1 MRNDNSKGMKAVPK
15 DIAKRAHELGRI
27 IVHHQALYYEQDAPE
42 ISDEAYDS
50 LVREL
55 ETLEATHPLLKVNGT
70 PTEIVG
76 GRASDAFKK
85 VRHRVRQWSFDNVF
99 SHDELRAWEE
109 RLYRVLEK
117 EGKGDAKISYVAE
130 HKIDGLKVI
139 LEYEKGTL
147 VRATTRGDG
156 VVGEDVTHT
165 ARMVKDIP
173 QALTRPVSLIAVGE
187 AWLGDKDFERIN
199 REREKNGEPL
209 FANPRNT
216 AAGSL
221 RQLDPE
227 VTRSRGLSFFTYD
240 IDYFEESN
248 GETWPLTQEDELKL
262 LSALGFVVNK
272 HYARA
277 KNLDEVL
284 AYYETWSPKRTTMP
298 YGIDGIV
305 VKVNE
310 VALQRVLGYT
320 AKAPRFGIAY
330 KFPAEQATT
339 IIEDIVLQVGRT
351 GVLTPVAHLR
361 PVRIAGSVVSRATL
375 HNEDQIN
382 RLDIRV
388 GDTVILQK
396 AGDVI
401 PEILRVVLELRPKKA
416 KAYRFPSH
424 VAECGGDG
432 RIERIPGESA
442 YRCVAKDSDALHR
455 RRLYYFASK
464 GAMNID
470 GVGPRIID
478 TLLEHNLI
486 NTYVDFYTLTEGDLL
501 GLPNFKEKSAQN
513 VIAAINATR
522 TIPLE
527 RLLTAFSIE
536 HVGEETA
543 RIIAEACG
551 TIDAVEKADEATLA
565 EIYGVGD
572 IVAHSLVT
580 WMQDR
585 EHKKQL
591 TALLEHVT
599 PASGERQGKD
609 GVLSGKSIIFTG
621 SLPTLSRSDAEAR
634 ARAHG
639 AHVVSS
645 VSKKTDYIVVGADP
659 GSKVTK
665 ALELGLTILDEAGF
679 LALIKK

>member
-1 MRNDNSKGMKAVPK
+1 MSSPDTKKAHISA
-15 DIAKRAHELGRI
+15 DTRARARELQQLIA
-27 IVHHQALYYEQDAPE
+27 HHQALYHEQDAPE

-50 LVREL
+50 LIEEL
-55 ETLEATHPLLKVNGT
+55 KGLEDTYPELKT
-70 PTEIVG
+70 KDSPTEAVG
-76 GRASDAFKK
+76 GRADEAFTK

-109 RLYRVLEK
+109 RLRRVLEK
-117 EGKGDAKISYVAE
+117 EGRAVSQIAYVAE

-139 LEYEKGTL
+139 LEYEKGVL

-156 VVGEDVTHT
+156 VVGEDVTHA
-165 ARMVKDIP
+165 ARVVRDIP
-173 QALTRPVSLIAVGE
+173 KVLKKPVSLIAVGE
-187 AWLGDKDFERIN
+187 AWLSETDFKRIN
-199 REREKNGEPL
+199 AERAALGEPL

-240 IDYFEESN
+240 IDYFDESE
-248 GETWPLTQEDELKL
+248 GEARPTTQLAELEL
-262 LSALGFVVNK
+262 LSGLGFTVNE
-272 HYARA
+272 HFLCA
-277 KNLDEVL
+277 KNLDEVI
-284 AYYETWSPKRTTMP
+284 AYYEKWTPKRHAMP
-298 YGIDGIV
+298 YGIDGVV

-310 VALQRVLGYT
+310 VSLQELLGYT

-339 IIEDIVLQVGRT
+339 VVEDIVLQVGRT

-375 HNEDQIN
+375 HNEDQIK
-382 RLDIRV
+382 RLDVRV
-388 GDTVILQK
+388 GDTIIMQK

-401 PEILRVVLELRPKKA
+401 PEILSVVKELRPKGA
-416 KAYRFPSH
+416 KPYQFPTH

-432 RIERIPGESA
+432 RIERILGESA

-470 GVGPRIID
+470 GVGPKIID
-478 TLLEHNLI
+478 ALLEHNLI
-486 NTYVDFYTLTEGDLL
+486 NTFVDFYTLTEGDLL
-501 GLPNFKEKSAQN
+501 GLPHVKEKAAQN
-513 VIAAINATR
+513 IIGAINATR
-522 TIPLE
+522 TVPLE
-527 RLLTAFSIE
+527 RLLTALSIE

-551 TIDAVEKADEATLA
+551 TIDAVRGASESALA
-565 EIYGVGD
+565 EIYGVGE
-572 IVAHSLVT
+572 IVAHSLAT
-580 WMQDR
+580 WMRDTS
-585 EHKKQL
+585 HAKQL
-591 TALLEHVT
+591 DELLVHVT
-599 PASGERQGKD
+599 PQSPEKQNVHGA
-609 GVLSGKSIIFTG
+609 LSGKSIIFTG
-621 SLPTLSRSDAEAR
+621 SLPTLSRSDAEAL

-645 VSKKTDYIVVGADP
+645 VSKRTDYVVVGADP
-659 GSKVTK
+659 GSKAEK
-665 ALELGLTILDEAGF
+665 AEQLGLTMLDEAGF
-679 LALIKK
+679 RALIQ